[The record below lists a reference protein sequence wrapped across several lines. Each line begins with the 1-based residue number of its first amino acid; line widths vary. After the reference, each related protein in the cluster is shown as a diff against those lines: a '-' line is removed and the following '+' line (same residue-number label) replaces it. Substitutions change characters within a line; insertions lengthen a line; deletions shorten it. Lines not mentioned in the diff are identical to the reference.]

1 MCKTFTMDNSKSI
14 GKNRKQRNIKYNS
27 FISFDVYWFV
37 ANFVETKKIHLFKFC
52 CLQICDIKKMG
63 KCFSRIK
70 FALNFPVTKI
80 RTENGYLSFNVG
92 RAWELKVNC
101 SE

>member
-1 MCKTFTMDNSKSI
+1 MD
-14 GKNRKQRNIKYNS
+14 
-27 FISFDVYWFV
+27 
-37 ANFVETKKIHLFKFC
+37 
-52 CLQICDIKKMG
+52 

-70 FALNFPVTKI
+70 FAFNFPVTKI

-92 RAWELKVNC
+92 RAWKLKVNC